1 MSTPISVLWSNWKKL
16 FLLRNQYIL
25 RDFCTALTITL
36 LLSPESWVIH
46 LVRCALFQCVEVCWR
61 PGWIRRSSKL
71 NNFESTVVVNHVSLF
86 SVICTRVVSTR
97 TCPKEKEC
105 VCDIHAHAIV
115 TFLCAFHKCSVI
127 HWFIS
132 TSFIFRR
139 SLRGDHLKRHWVRSK
154 TKKKQIYKNF

>member
-1 MSTPISVLWSNWKKL
+1 MSAPISVLWSNWKKL
-16 FLLRNQYIL
+16 FLLRNQNIL
-25 RDFCTALTITL
+25 RDFCTVFTISL

-61 PGWIRRSSKL
+61 SGWIRRSSKL
-71 NNFESTVVVNHVSLF
+71 YNFESTVVVNHISLF

-97 TCPKEKEC
+97 TCPKEKVC
-105 VCDIHAHAIV
+105 VWHTCTCNRV

-127 HWFIS
+127 HGFIS

-139 SLRGDHLKRHWVRSK
+139 SLRGDHLKWHWVR
-154 TKKKQIYKNF
+154 